1 MILGCVLTVPFHEP
15 KGRSSSPARRRL
27 QPRVPAG
34 QRTARTERRALPR
47 LTGSWPRSAS
57 NFGGR
62 SSSHEPYVRKKA
74 ENIGVFAD
82 RLVWCVRGKRHNPLP
97 KSGRRGFRNKFWSAA
112 DTPNTPNRE
121 GKSSQREHPHGR
133 HQTII
138 LPCVG
143 ANLPN
148 GHKGTRVSSG
158 YTARGGGRV
167 RVSQVHGHNQFL
179 SSEIFASHEP
189 L

>member
-1 MILGCVLTVPFHEP
+1 
-15 KGRSSSPARRRL
+15 
-27 QPRVPAG
+27 
-34 QRTARTERRALPR
+34 
-47 LTGSWPRSAS
+47 
-57 NFGGR
+57 
-62 SSSHEPYVRKKA
+62 
-74 ENIGVFAD
+74 
-82 RLVWCVRGKRHNPLP
+82 
-97 KSGRRGFRNKFWSAA
+97 
-112 DTPNTPNRE
+112 TPNTPNRE

-189 L
+189 QCAAGILPAENAWLCRRDVGSTFLGRTARVAKVHGPNARPMLEVEALP